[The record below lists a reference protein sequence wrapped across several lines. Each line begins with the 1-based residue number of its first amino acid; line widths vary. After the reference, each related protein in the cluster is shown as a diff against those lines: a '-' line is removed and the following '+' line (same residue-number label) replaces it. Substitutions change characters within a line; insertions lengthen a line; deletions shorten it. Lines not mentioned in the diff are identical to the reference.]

1 MIEKMKMVYVVSS
14 LSQRENML
22 SGLKQLGVLHVAE
35 KKSAETKVSEKFTK
49 LASVAGALREYEPSK
64 KEAKKMEKAPL
75 LTGEEFEA
83 LYVKTQKTLERQT
96 ALSQEKAAARNEID
110 RIIQRNSGKSSGR

>member
-49 LASVAGALREYEPSK
+49 L
-64 KEAKKMEKAPL
+64 
-75 LTGEEFEA
+75 EA

-110 RIIQRNSGKSSGR
+110 RIKPWGDFDPDGVRDLQANGIDFHFYLVADAEYQQIRES